1 MDGVTRST
9 VRLKALIRLINS
21 MKKFINKLI
30 SSLIAQQ
37 SGDIVKLH
45 KGVSSFEAQAPMGAT
60 PSAATPKAVLKRAV
74 EAGTFRGKPLFVPD
88 VSKFDLEIGGIN
100 PALLGSGISSR
111 LGATTTVKPNRNR
124 RINRY
129 LTIMYLRLMKLESSV
144 AFWKQSTQF
153 ICKSHSYAVACLL
166 SQNKNVYRQLGIK
179 RLRQLLMQINDL
191 RATTAKSKVIKKML
205 LTGDLTGLM
214 AHVLKFHR
222 TYIPKGNGKVRPLGV
237 PAVPWRVYTKMW
249 LLPLQLVN
257 PVGSYQHGFLPRRG
271 TLTAWNELST
281 KVLNSRNIY
290 EIDFEG
296 FFPSVQPEQVSKYIN
311 ATPQVKSFLEDLN
324 ESKPMFNDI
333 SSSENVPE
341 TLYTNESLQA
351 LMNEGFKLLLRD
363 FYGKTPA
370 WLDKHMEES
379 EFYLNRMLYEIENKS
394 VSQATVADI
403 KPITEVVPAKSGVDL
418 MKMTDEELEA
428 HFAAEENI
436 RFEENLIDPSTGM
449 LFVFHPSDLTDT
461 MRSLEDEAKLHSQHA
476 LEKVGSKLVHSGLP
490 QGSPLS
496 PFLSILVLEAA
507 SQHIKKRFP
516 EINWLFYADDGIFYS
531 DNDAAFAQ
539 FIYLLDEML
548 EPFGIKVSKSKS
560 KVTKQGN
567 EFLEDK
573 TKFLGIVKD
582 HKTGEVYSETRKG
595 KTLFYSFNDITA
607 FSLSL
612 KSGAIKKRLENLL
625 EVGVNPR
632 KESYV
637 YLYLFLMWKMTMWP
651 ESKKQVF
658 FNRFLESLS
667 PDQRKAVN
675 RFIELDANQIE
686 KALKRESRN
695 VKHPIPNMSA
705 DLAKGFQD
713 IISSVPNY
721 GIFEGPYGGLLQSR
735 LYLGAKAIPAF
746 DTDTGSQDFNLRVV
760 PNSLG
765 HILKSKIPD
774 HINLRNG
781 SSYAAGEMV
790 RILGSITQG
799 KRRPVLR
806 GGPVL

>member
-1 MDGVTRST
+1 
-9 VRLKALIRLINS
+9 

-30 SSLIAQQ
+30 CSLIAQQ

-45 KGVSSFEAQAPMGAT
+45 KGVSTTVARTPEGVI
-60 PSAATPKAVLKRAV
+60 PSAATPKAVLRRAV

-88 VSKFDLEIGGIN
+88 VSQFDLEVNGIN
-100 PALLGSGISSR
+100 PSLLGEGISSR
-111 LGATTTVKPNRNR
+111 LGSAKSSKPNRNR

-129 LTIMYLRLMKLESSV
+129 LTVMYLRLMKLESQV
-144 AFWKQSTQF
+144 AFWKQATQI
-153 ICKSHSYAVACLL
+153 ICKSKSYAIACLL
-166 SQNKNVYRQLGIK
+166 SQDRNVYRKLGMK

-191 RATTAKSKVIKKML
+191 RATTAKSKVVKRML
-205 LTGDLTGLM
+205 KTGELTGLM

-249 LLPLQLVN
+249 LLPLQLQN

-271 TLTAWNELST
+271 TLTAWNALS
-281 KVLNSRNIY
+281 KEVLNARNIY

-296 FFPSVQPEQVSKYIN
+296 FFPSVQPEQVTKHLK
-311 ATPQVKSFLEDLN
+311 ATPQVKAFLEDLN
-324 ESKPMFNDI
+324 ESKPMFNEI
-333 SSSENVPE
+333 SEQEYVPE

-379 EFYLNRMLYEIENKS
+379 EFYLQRMLNEIENRS
-394 VSQATVADI
+394 VSEATVAPI
-403 KPITEVVPAKSGVDL
+403 RPITEVVPAKPGVDL

-428 HFAAEENI
+428 HFMQEESI
-436 RFEENLIDPSTGM
+436 RFEENLIDPTTGM

-461 MRSLEDEAKLHSQHA
+461 MRSLEQEQKLHSQHA

-507 SQHIKKRFP
+507 HVAIKKRFP

-548 EPFGIKVSKSKS
+548 EPFGIKISKSKS
-560 KVTKQGN
+560 KVTKQGG
-567 EFLEDK
+567 EFLESK

-582 HKTGEVYSETRKG
+582 HETGEVYSETRKG

-612 KSGAIKKRLENLL
+612 KSGAISKRFKNLL
-625 EVGVNPR
+625 EVGVDPK

-637 YLYLFLMWKMTMWP
+637 YLYLFLMWKMSMWP
-651 ESKKQVF
+651 EAKKQVF
-658 FNRFLESLS
+658 FNRFLESLTS
-667 PDQRKAVN
+667 DQKKSVE
-675 RFIELDANQIE
+675 RFLELDAEQIE
-686 KALKRESRN
+686 RSLKHESRN
-695 VKHPIPNMSA
+695 VKHPLPVLGA
-705 DLAKGFQD
+705 DLARGFQD
-713 IISSVPNY
+713 ITASVPSH
-721 GIFEGPYGGLLQSR
+721 GLFEGPYGGLLQSR
-735 LYLGAKAIPAF
+735 MYLGAKSVPAF
-746 DTDTGSQDFNLRVV
+746 DTATGSQDFILRVV

-765 HILKSKIPD
+765 HVLKSKIPG

-799 KRRPVLR
+799 KRRPILR
-806 GGPVL
+806 GGAVL